1 MKLRH
6 LPNRVLDLFQRQ
18 NPPSRLIRHHELVHD
33 ACCMLLEAVQARFPG
48 LPIDHDLV
56 LLGAA
61 IHDAGKLVHRDE
73 ISGPGHQ
80 HEEDG
85 PAFLVERGFEPVE
98 ARFAMTHG
106 RWGEEPNTPLEDL
119 LVALSDEIWKGGR
132 NDRLESRVSQAIAD
146 ETGLMVWEVYLW
158 LDQVLVEIAEDA
170 DGRLAYQAGE

>member
-1 MKLRH
+1 MKLRP

-33 ACCMLLEAVQARFPG
+33 ACCTLLEALQDRFPG
-48 LPIDHDLV
+48 LQVNRDLV
-56 LLGAA
+56 ALGSA
-61 IHDAGKLVHRDE
+61 IHDAGKLIHPEE
-73 ISGPGHQ
+73 ISGPGQQ
-80 HEEDG
+80 HEVDG

-119 LVALSDEIWKGGR
+119 LVALSDEIWKGSR

-146 ETGLMVWEVYLW
+146 ETGLMVWEVYAW
-158 LDQVLVEIAEDA
+158 LDLVLNEIAEGA
-170 DGRLAYQAGE
+170 DRRLAYQAGE

>member
-1 MKLRH
+1 MKLRP

-18 NPPSRLIRHHELVHD
+18 NPPSRLVRHHELVHD
-33 ACCMLLEAVQARFPG
+33 TCCGLLEAFLARFPG
-48 LPIDHDLV
+48 LSIDHDRV

-80 HEEDG
+80 HGADG

-119 LVALSDEIWKGGR
+119 LVALSDEIWKGSR

-158 LDQVLVEIAEDA
+158 LDQVLVEIAKDA
-170 DGRLAYQAGE
+170 DRRLAYQAGE